1 MIWLPPLPCVR
12 SRRVSVGFSS
22 VRGTLA
28 TNELIGINKKR
39 FHSLIT
45 WSGSRAVV
53 RNRIG
58 ADVTSTDVP
67 QTAQFHVPM
76 RGSVAWTPMPDWAK
90 EVAWGV
96 RVTLGPWRES
106 AVSLVL
112 CITLV

>member
-1 MIWLPPLPCVR
+1 MVDHVIWLPPLPCVR

-58 ADVTSTDVP
+58 ADVP
-67 QTAQFHVPM
+67 QTAKGPVPM

-96 RVTLGPWRES
+96 RVTLGPWREL